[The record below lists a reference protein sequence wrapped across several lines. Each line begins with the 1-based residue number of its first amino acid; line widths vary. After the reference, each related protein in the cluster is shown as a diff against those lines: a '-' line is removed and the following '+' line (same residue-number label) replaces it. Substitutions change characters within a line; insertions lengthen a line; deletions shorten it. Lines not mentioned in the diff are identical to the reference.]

1 MDAAFNNVGK
11 AVGTEVWRIEDM
23 KPVKQEFCGKLYSG
37 DSYIFLHTKK
47 KGNNF
52 VYDIFFWLGKD
63 TSQDEAG
70 VAAYK
75 TVELDEGLGGGPV
88 QYREVEGNESPAFL
102 SLFKHV
108 GGLEY
113 LEGGVASGFKK
124 VERDVY
130 ETKLL
135 MVKGNRNVRVKEVPL
150 SNTSLNT
157 GDVFILDMGLNL
169 FLYFGESS
177 NKAERSKG
185 LDVINKI
192 KNDDRGGR
200 ALITLL
206 ADEPKNEVF
215 WSTLGGEIT
224 VTNPGEP
231 DSVADAQVSKLF
243 RISDDSGSV
252 TFTPV
257 DYEAGKLNK
266 TLLHTSDAFLLDN
279 LSELFLWVGKGASA
293 DEKKAGMTHAVKY
306 LGDNGYPMNTSIS
319 KMNEGT
325 ESAKFI
331 SNFNTWNPPKPI
343 TFGTSISAGVAK
355 TQADEDIDVA
365 SLLST
370 TPVEDSGFN
379 KGGKLTIWRIE
390 NFEKAEYDKDL
401 YGQFWGGD
409 SYVILY
415 AYKTDQDQEA
425 FAIYFWLGDTSSQD
439 ERGAAAIMAQ
449 ELDDSMGG
457 SPVQVRVTQGKE
469 PAFFRELFNG
479 RMVVHTGGV
488 ASGWKNKCDTNSF
501 DEDGVGLYRIRGNQ
515 ANNVIC
521 TQVEETASQLNSCD
535 AFVLT
540 DYNNKKIY
548 VWHGAAASEAETQA
562 AFNNAAVLANA
573 GSETIELKEGEEPEE
588 FWAVLGGKT
597 EYCSIKEGEVA
608 PRDPR
613 LFQCSNATGS
623 FKVEE
628 VFYFEQED
636 LCDEDVMLLDCYTT
650 VFLWVGSQAHA
661 DEKKKGQ
668 AFAEQYNAQAN
679 DGRDPNT
686 TIIKVHAGS
695 EPAMFTSQ
703 FLVWDPEYTQKN
715 KYIDPYEAKMAAIA
729 KAKAEHDAKIFGDAP
744 APEVKEVP
752 VPVATASSSGT
763 YNVEDLKTNNFPD
776 GAVDLTKKETYL
788 TDNDFQEVFGMDRAS
803 FDAQAKWKR
812 DAAKKKVGL
821 F

>member
-1 MDAAFNNVGK
+1 MA
-11 AVGTEVWRIEDM
+11 
-23 KPVKQEFCGKLYSG
+23 PVKQEFSGKLYSG
-37 DSYIFLHTKK
+37 DSYIFLHSKK
-47 KGNNF
+47 KGNNL
-52 VYDIFFWLGKD
+52 VHDIFFWLGKD
-63 TSQDEAG
+63 TSQDESG

-88 QYREVEGNESPAFL
+88 QYREVEGNESPAFA

-108 GGLEY
+108 GGLQY

-135 MVKGNRNVRVKEVPL
+135 MVKGSRNVRVKDVAV

-169 FLYFGESS
+169 YLYFGENS

-192 KNDDRGGR
+192 RNDDRGGR
-200 ALITLL
+200 AVVTLL
-206 ADEPKNEVF
+206 SDDPRNVDF
-215 WSTLGGEIT
+215 WTALGGYMN
-224 VTNPGEP
+224 VTNPGES

-252 TFTPV
+252 SFTQV
-257 DYEAGKLNK
+257 EYQSGRLNK
-266 TLLHTSDAFLLDN
+266 TLLNSSDAFLLDN
-279 LSELFLWVGKGASA
+279 LSELFLWVGKAASA
-293 DEKKAGMTHAVKY
+293 DEKKSGMSYAMKY
-306 LGDNGYPMNTSIS
+306 LTDNGYPNNTSIS

-325 ESAKFI
+325 ESPRFI
-331 SNFNTWNPPKPI
+331 SNFNVWNPPRPM
-343 TFGTSISAGVAK
+343 TFGTTVSAGVAK
-355 TQADEDIDVA
+355 TQADEDIDIS

-370 TPVEDSGFN
+370 TPVEDVGFN

-390 NFEKAEYDKDL
+390 DFDKAPYDEDL

-409 SYVILY
+409 SYVVLY
-415 AYKTDQDQEA
+415 AYMNGDQEE

-439 ERGAAAIMAQ
+439 ERGAAAIKAQ

-469 PAFFRELFNG
+469 PAFFRELFDG

-515 ANNVIC
+515 PSNVIC
-521 TQVEETASQLNSCD
+521 TQIEEKASQLNSCD

-548 VWHGAAASEAETQA
+548 AWKGAGASDAEAQA
-562 AFNNAAVLANA
+562 AFNNANVLANTGA
-573 GSETIELKEGEEPEE
+573 EIIEVKEGEEPEE
-588 FWAVLGGKT
+588 FWTVLGGKT
-597 EYCSIKEGEVA
+597 DYCSIKEGEVA

-636 LCDEDVMLLDCYTT
+636 LCDEDVMLLDCFTT

-661 DEKKKGQ
+661 DEKRKGQ

-679 DGRDPNT
+679 DGRDANT
-686 TIIKVHAGS
+686 TTIMVHAGS

-703 FLVWDPEYTQKN
+703 FLVWDPEYTKKN
-715 KYIDPYEAKMAAIA
+715 KYLDPYEAKMAAIA
-729 KAKAEHDAKIFGDAP
+729 KERAEREAKEFGDSAP
-744 APEVKEVP
+744 VVEEKK
-752 VPVATASSSGT
+752 PVATASSSGT
-763 YNVEDLKTNNFPD
+763 FSYEDLKTNNYPD
-776 GAVDLTKKETYL
+776 GAVDVTAKETFL
-788 TDNDFQEVFGMDRAS
+788 SDADFEAVFGQDKAS
-803 FDAQAKWKR
+803 FSALAKWKR
-812 DAAKKKVGL
+812 DAAKKKHGL